1 MKYED
6 DERINKQKFLAMES
20 GTYEDFSV
28 NNFMANRMNDVRK
41 LKEINKLELRQ
52 FRKRTDAER
61 GFLTITQLRK
71 LGRELNSSG
80 VPADRE
86 KWLKL
91 LDQNLIL
98 MVADAREK
106 FLQRHPNAKVTTLDG
121 QVYLGDALERQELES
136 RAGQEMVGH

>member
-1 MKYED
+1 MKMKYED
-6 DERINKQKFLAMES
+6 DERINKYKFLNMES

-28 NNFMANRMNDVRK
+28 NNIMANRMDDARK
-41 LKEINKLELRQ
+41 RKETNKLERRQ
-52 FRKRTDAER
+52 RGKRTDDER

-80 VPADRE
+80 VSTDRE

-121 QVYLGDALERQELES
+121 QVYLGDALKR
-136 RAGQEMVGH
+136 RALVGLG

>member
-1 MKYED
+1 
-6 DERINKQKFLAMES
+6 
-20 GTYEDFSV
+20 
-28 NNFMANRMNDVRK
+28 MANLVNLVRK
-41 LKEINKLELRQ
+41 RKETNKLELRQ

-106 FLQRHPNAKVTTLDG
+106 FLKRHPNAKVTTLDG
-121 QVYLGDALERQELES
+121 QVYLGDALQRRETETRT
-136 RAGQEMVGH
+136 GQAMVGH